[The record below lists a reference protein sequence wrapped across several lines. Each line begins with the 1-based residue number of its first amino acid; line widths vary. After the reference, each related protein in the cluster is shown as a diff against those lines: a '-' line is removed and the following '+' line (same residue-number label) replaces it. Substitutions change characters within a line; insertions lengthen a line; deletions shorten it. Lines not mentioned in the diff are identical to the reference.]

1 MNIFTSSFSVARGL
15 DSSRYCVVS
24 IARFVPRGF
33 KGVRCLAFAPSKELL
48 SDYKEGLSESSY
60 KSRYL
65 KELGCASHVHEVFES
80 LVPFCKGR
88 DLVLCCYESADK
100 FCHRHLLADFV
111 KSRWGYVI
119 EELNVSNNH

>member
-1 MNIFTSSFSVARGL
+1 MNIFTSSFSTARRL
-15 DSSRYCVVS
+15 DPARYCVVS

-48 SDYKEGLSESSY
+48 LQYKAGLSESSY
-60 KSRYL
+60 SSRYL
-65 KELGCASHVHEVFES
+65 KELGGASHVHEVFES

-100 FCHRHLLADFV
+100 FCHRHLLAGFV
-111 KSRWGYVI
+111 HSHWGYVI
-119 EELNVSNNH
+119 EELNVSNHH